1 MSQEK
6 LQTMI
11 MKKKKFFFF
20 GGGGGWGERLKRC
33 IMEFVQEENENIFT
47 ARNAC
52 WLNVFC

>member
-11 MKKKKFFFF
+11 MKKKKL
-20 GGGGGWGERLKRC
+20 GGGVGGAVKRC